1 MLEEFPLGPV
11 ILFLFLPPLPHS
23 RPLLLLLLLAPLGG
37 GSALLMLVKQVWSLK
52 LVYPFS
58 FFTNESK
65 LRELQGGTT

>member
-11 ILFLFLPPLPHS
+11 ILFLLLPPLPHS
-23 RPLLLLLLLAPLGG
+23 RPLLLLPLLALLGG

-58 FFTNESK
+58 FFHK
-65 LRELQGGTT
+65 